1 MIRIGQSSDI
11 HKLVKNRK
19 LIIGGVEIPHYY
31 GLLGHS
37 DADVL
42 CHAIGES
49 IIGAM
54 GLGDLGKHFPD
65 NAPEYLNISSLILLE
80 KIKEMLLK
88 NGYRIINIDSLI
100 MIEKPKMSNFISSMR
115 ENIANSLAIK
125 PSQVNIKATT
135 GEGLSFIGHE
145 EGVMAQAVVLLDNIE
160 G

>member
-19 LIIGGVEIPHYY
+19 LIIGGVAIPHYY

-42 CHAIGES
+42 CHAIGEA

-54 GLGDLGKHFPD
+54 GIGDLGQYFPD
-65 NAPEYLNISSLILLE
+65 NDPQYLDMSSLILLG
-80 KIKEMLLK
+80 KIKEMMIK
-88 NGYRIINIDSLI
+88 NEYQIVNIDSLI
-100 MIEKPKMSNFISSMR
+100 MIEKPKMLNYIPSMR
-115 ENIANSLAIK
+115 ENIANILAIK

-135 GEGLSFIGHE
+135 GEGLSFIGKE
-145 EGVMAQAVVLLDNIE
+145 EGVMAQAVVLIE
-160 G
+160 NKEG